1 MGQVFFQK
9 YNEFLPEPL
18 ARIQALMLTGGM
30 GLSSTDPYL
39 QGDALVWSY
48 VTSTGDPI
56 VACVTRE
63 DQKIKQMEFWSF
75 VVDRN
80 FRGKGLATY
89 LLNHVMST
97 RPGYIF
103 WLGVLFSNQFF
114 ESAVKAYVKA
124 GFKLHRLS
132 THTLLHT
139 LTTDVPFLEM
149 LTSPGV
155 PNTQLYAT
163 PTTIV
168 YKTIKL
174 PWSTLSKLSLLSHT
188 FQNELAGAMI
198 LGQDNVYDNPLKLED
213 LTRWGDITSVR
224 DVKNQKDVKNENE
237 TLFVGI
243 PSRTPSMTNFANTV
257 LFHTHADFYYNYYA
271 TVSELSADFPSVTDF
286 LGVLDNNQPNMVV
299 STRGIF
305 IYQVAP
311 CLSVV
316 MLKAASPD
324 LREVIYDAVRK
335 LIEDYNDK
343 IRFTRDTPY
352 MQLGNTTRT
361 QMLRDYYTSLT
372 ISSLDILP
380 DAANVLNNII
390 NPDEPIFTIWIY
402 TLPISKTGYLT
413 FDTHFPTP

>member
-48 VTSTGDPI
+48 VDTSTGDPI

-63 DQKIKQMEFWSF
+63 DPNRKQMEFWSF
-75 VVDRN
+75 VVDDH
-80 FRGKGLATY
+80 FRGKGFANV

-114 ESAVKAYVKA
+114 RSAVNAYVKA
-124 GFKLHRLS
+124 GFTLHRLS

-149 LTSPGV
+149 LTSPGGV

-163 PTTIV
+163 PETIV
-168 YKTIKL
+168 YKTINL

-188 FQNELAGAMI
+188 FENEVAGAMI

-224 DVKNQKDVKNENE
+224 DVKNQNE

-257 LFHTHADFYYNYYA
+257 LFHTHTQLYYDYYA
-271 TVSELSADFPSVTDF
+271 TLSELSADFPSVPDF
-286 LGVLDNNQPNMVV
+286 LFALDNNQPNMVV

-316 MLKAASPD
+316 MLKALPD

-335 LIEDYNDK
+335 LIEDYNNK
-343 IRFTRDTPY
+343 IRFKRDTPY

-361 QMLRDYYTSLT
+361 QMLRDYHTSLT

-380 DAANVLNNII
+380 AAANVLNNII

-402 TLPISKTGYLT
+402 TLPIPKTDYLT
-413 FDTHFPTP
+413 IDTHFPMR

>member
-1 MGQVFFQK
+1 MGEVFVGP
-9 YNEFLPEPL
+9 YDDYPTMLL
-18 ARIQALMLTGGM
+18 ARIQALMHTGGM
-30 GLSSTDPYL
+30 GLSRTDASL
-39 QGDALVWSY
+39 EGHALVWSY
-48 VTSTGDPI
+48 VDTSTGDPI

-63 DQKIKQMEFWSF
+63 DPNRNHMEFWS
-75 VVDRN
+75 VVVHTD
-80 FRGKGLATY
+80 FRGKGLATD
-89 LLNHVMST
+89 LLNYVKST
-97 RPGYIF
+97 RPGYTF
-103 WLGVLFSNQFF
+103 WLGVLFSNPSFT
-114 ESAVKAYVKA
+114 SAVKAYVKA
-124 GFKLHRLS
+124 GFTLHRLS

-155 PNTQLYAT
+155 LNTQLYAT
-163 PTTIV
+163 TIV
-168 YKTIKL
+168 HKTIKL
-174 PWSTLSKLSLLSHT
+174 PWSTLSELSLLSHT
-188 FQNELAGAMI
+188 FQNEVAGAMI
-198 LGQDNVYDNPLKLED
+198 LDQDNVYDNPLKLED

-224 DVKNQKDVKNENE
+224 DVKNLNE

-257 LFHTHADFYYNYYA
+257 LFHTHAHFYYDYYA
-271 TVSELSADFPSVTDF
+271 TMSELSADFPSVTDLLF
-286 LGVLDNNQPNMVV
+286 ALDNNHPNMVV

-316 MLKAASPD
+316 MLKASPD

-335 LIEDYNDK
+335 LIEDYNNK
-343 IRFTRDTPY
+343 IRFKRDTPY

-361 QMLRDYYTSLT
+361 QMLRDYHTSLT
-372 ISSLDILP
+372 ISSLDIPP

-402 TLPISKTGYLT
+402 TLPITKTDYLT
-413 FDTHFPTP
+413 IDTHFPMR

>member
-75 VVDRN
+75 VVDPRH
-80 FRGKGLATY
+80 RRKGLATD
-89 LLNHVMST
+89 LLNYVKST
-97 RPGYIF
+97 RPGYTF

-174 PWSTLSKLSLLSHT
+174 PWSTLSELSLLSHT
-188 FQNELAGAMI
+188 FENEVAGAMI
-198 LGQDNVYDNPLKLED
+198 LGQDNVYDNPLELED

-224 DVKNQKDVKNENE
+224 DVKNQ

-257 LFHTHADFYYNYYA
+257 LFHTHTQLYYDYYA
-271 TVSELSADFPSVTDF
+271 TVSELSADFPSVPDF
-286 LGVLDNNQPNMVV
+286 LFALDNNQPNMVV

-316 MLKAASPD
+316 MLKASPD
-324 LREVIYDAVRK
+324 LRKVIYDAVRK

-343 IRFTRDTPY
+343 IRFKRDTPY

-361 QMLRDYYTSLT
+361 QMLRDYFTSLT

-380 DAANVLNNII
+380 DDANVLNNII
-390 NPDEPIFTIWIY
+390 NPDEPIFTIGIY

-413 FDTHFPTP
+413 FDTGYLTFDTHFPTP